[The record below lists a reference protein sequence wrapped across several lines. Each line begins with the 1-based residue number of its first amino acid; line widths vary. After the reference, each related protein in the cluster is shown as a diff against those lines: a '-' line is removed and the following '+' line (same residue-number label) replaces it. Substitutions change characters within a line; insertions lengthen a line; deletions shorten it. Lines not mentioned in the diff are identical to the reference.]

1 MYHLVNLILF
11 QDKALLAFID
21 VGVNASRESK
31 LGGDTGQ
38 VVLLY
43 HVVRVPYDG
52 VVTIPD
58 LKCDRRENKL
68 STVGNWE
75 ARILTLPTEALFLNI
90 FTVTLSCE

>member
-1 MYHLVNLILF
+1 MYHLVNIILF
-11 QDKALLAFID
+11 QNQALLAFID

-38 VVLLY
+38 VVILY

-58 LKCDRRENKL
+58 LNVTEVRINYLHKL
-68 STVGNWE
+68 TGKHGYW
-75 ARILTLPTEALFLNI
+75 RFQLKLCF
-90 FTVTLSCE
+90 